1 MNVNFDIPP
10 LWILG
15 PTMAVFTAVTVLRAR
30 RSRPGWTHRHAA
42 LRITAA
48 VYAAA
53 VLSITV
59 FPITVTWG
67 EFANQMPWTN
77 QINYQPLVTLD
88 ATAVP
93 NVIMFIPLGILLP
106 LISRVSGVLA
116 ATGVSALASLSI
128 ELTQLLSY
136 IAFNNGRAC
145 DINDIL
151 VNTLGGVI
159 GYALI
164 HLALKLP
171 APAAFLHS
179 IALPGAG
186 AQSRT
191 TALAA

>member
-1 MNVNFDIPP
+1 MNVNFDIAP
-10 LWILG
+10 LWVLG
-15 PTMAVFTAVTVLRAR
+15 PAVAVYTAVTAVRAR
-30 RSRPGWTHRHAA
+30 RSRPGWTPRHAV

-67 EFANQMPWTN
+67 KYANQTPWYE
-77 QINYQPLVTLD
+77 QINYLPLVTID

-93 NVIMFIPLGILLP
+93 NVIMFVPLGILLP
-106 LISRVSGVLA
+106 LTSRVSGALR

-128 ELTQLLSY
+128 ELTQLLCY
-136 IAFNNGRAC
+136 VTLNNGRAY

-159 GYALI
+159 GYALV
-164 HLALKLP
+164 HTALRLP
-171 APAAFLHS
+171 SSAAFLQG
-179 IALPGAG
+179 IALPGSATRG
-186 AQSRT
+186 RIPVV
-191 TALAA
+191 AA